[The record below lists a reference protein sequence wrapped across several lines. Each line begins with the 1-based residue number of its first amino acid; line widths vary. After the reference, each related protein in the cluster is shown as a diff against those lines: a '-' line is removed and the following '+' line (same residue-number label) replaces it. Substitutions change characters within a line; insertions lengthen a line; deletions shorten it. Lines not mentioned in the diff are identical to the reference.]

1 MIDLNN
7 IKMNVIKTAEG
18 GIVNQET
25 IFRFKQDRSTVRAE
39 YAGGKIG
46 AGYLVGKLTEN
57 ILKFTYCQL
66 RIRSRRIRMLGVQR

>member
-18 GIVNQET
+18 GIFNQET
-25 IFRFKQDRSTVRAE
+25 IFRFMQDRSTVRAE

-46 AGYLVGKLTEN
+46 A
-57 ILKFTYCQL
+57 
-66 RIRSRRIRMLGVQR
+66 QRFIHLIFSLITIN